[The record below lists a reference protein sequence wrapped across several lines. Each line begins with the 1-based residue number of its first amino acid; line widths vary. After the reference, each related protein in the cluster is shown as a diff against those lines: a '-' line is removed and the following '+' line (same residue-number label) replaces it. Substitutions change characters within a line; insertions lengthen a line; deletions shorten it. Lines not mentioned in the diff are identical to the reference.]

1 MADETYDVIVIGAGP
16 TGENVADR
24 AIRGGLTAAIVEA
37 ELVGGECSYWA
48 CMPSKALLRPAD
60 VVAEAGAVRGV
71 AGARLNPAE
80 VLARRDSFAHGWK
93 DDSQVEWLTGAK
105 IDLFRGHGRIAG
117 ERLVTVGDLSL
128 HARQAVVIATGTRAV
143 VLDSLA
149 GVRPWTSR
157 EATSAHAV
165 PGRLIIVGGGVVG
178 CEMAAAWSAL
188 CAEVTLIS
196 RGPLLGRLPD
206 FAGEFV
212 AEGLRE
218 AGVDVRIGVDVTGA
232 TRAGGTRGTNDA
244 GDAGDAGAG
253 AGEAGAGAGAGDAG
267 AGAGVGGAGAGD
279 AGGGG
284 GGGSVRLALSDGG
297 SVEGDEVLS
306 AVGRSAHTGDLG
318 LETVGLAPGSWLDVD
333 DTMRVAGVDGGWL
346 YAAGDVNHLALLTHM
361 GKYQARV
368 CGDAIAARAGGR
380 EPTVRDRSS
389 KTCVPQV
396 IFTIP
401 EVAAVGLTAPEA
413 EAAGRRVRV
422 VEYEIGSV
430 AGAKLFA
437 DEYRGH
443 AQMVVDEDRRTIVG
457 MTLAG
462 HGVGETI
469 HAATIAVA
477 GEVTLDRLWHA
488 VPSYPTISEFWL
500 RLLETYGL

>member
-117 ERLVTVGDLSL
+117 ERLVTVGEVSL

-149 GVRPWTSR
+149 GVNPWTSR

-165 PGRLIIVGGGVVG
+165 PGRLVIVGGGVVG

-196 RGPLLGRLPD
+196 RGPLLDRLPD
-206 FAGEFV
+206 FAGDCV
-212 AEGLRE
+212 TAGLRE

-232 TRAGGTRGTNDA
+232 TRGGGTSGTIDS
-244 GDAGDAGAG
+244 GDASASD
-253 AGEAGAGAGAGDAG
+253 
-267 AGAGVGGAGAGD
+267 
-279 AGGGG
+279 GGGT
-284 GGGSVRLALSDGG
+284 VTLTLSDGS
-297 SVEGDEVLS
+297 SVEADEVLS
-306 AVGRSAHTGDLG
+306 AVGRSAHTGDIG

-333 DTMRVAGVDGGWL
+333 DTMGVAGVDGGWL

-401 EVAAVGLTAPEA
+401 EVAAVGLTAQEA

-422 VEYEIGSV
+422 VEYDIGHV

-488 VPSYPTISEFWL
+488 VPSYPTISEIWL